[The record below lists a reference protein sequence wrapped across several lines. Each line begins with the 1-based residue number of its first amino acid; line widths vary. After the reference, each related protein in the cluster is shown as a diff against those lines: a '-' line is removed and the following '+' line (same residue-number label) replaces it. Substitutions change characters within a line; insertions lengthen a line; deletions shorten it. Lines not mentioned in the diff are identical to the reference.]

1 MQASTQTEPPSRNY
15 KEELKAQVAITEEAK
30 KRRDEA
36 IAQLGELQE
45 QAAKREADLK
55 RLLDERMAKLQAME
69 KEVADLQ
76 PHNDWPM
83 KKKSACKRLSSTLRK
98 PSR

>member
-1 MQASTQTEPPSRNY
+1 MIAEKT
-15 KEELKAQVAITEEAK
+15 KEYHEESLVELGK
-30 KRRDEA
+30 
-36 IAQLGELQE
+36 LQE

-98 PSR
+98 LSR